1 MKPFKHVFAALACAS
16 LLLGPIGCSTTESL
30 LSSTQFSDTAY
41 NTDKQLKTDSLA
53 LIDRAKNKTPYQT
66 VDEDVNGLMNK
77 IDATIA
83 TEQKRTKNAPTVA
96 QWKKIKTQ
104 LTSLFNMWKTKGTL
118 SPAFVDDAR
127 QQVTSLFDILIDTE
141 NDKRQRS

>member
-1 MKPFKHVFAALACAS
+1 MRPFKHLCAVLVCAS
-16 LLLGPIGCSTTESL
+16 LLLGAFGCKTTESM

-41 NTDKQLKTDSLA
+41 NTDKKLKADLLA
-53 LIDRAKNKTPYQT
+53 LIDRAKNKAAYSS
-66 VDEDVNGLMNK
+66 VAEDVNGLMNK

-83 TEQKRTKNAPTVA
+83 TEEQRTKNAPTVA
-96 QWKKIKTQ
+96 QWKKIKAQ

-127 QQVTSLFDILIDTE
+127 EQVSSLFDILINTE
-141 NDKRQRS
+141 NDKRARS